1 MGRGDERRNLADH
14 VLATF
19 DRDEQP
25 VVSEAIVR
33 AADAAE
39 VFVSDGLAPMM
50 NKFNRREDKEEDSK

>member
-14 VLATF
+14 VLDTF
-19 DRDEQP
+19 DKDEQP
-25 VVSEAIVR
+25 VASEAIVR

-50 NKFNRREDKEEDSK
+50 NKFNRREDKEEDRS